1 MQAILDFIPDG
12 SAFQRGFNCFIQDS
26 LVLDTI
32 NHQAIGH
39 IIINGHWKGIGLL
52 EDHSDFLTQFDRI
65 GPWSVD
71 IVTVVEDGP
80 CGGDLMIKVPH
91 AVNGF

>member
-1 MQAILDFIPDG
+1 MD
-12 SAFQRGFNCFIQDS
+12 
-26 LVLDTI
+26 
-32 NHQAIGH
+32 
-39 IIINGHWKGIGLL
+39 WLL

-71 IVTVVEDGP
+71 IMSIVEDGS
-80 CGGDLMIKVPH
+80 CGGDLMVEVAH

>member
-1 MQAILDFIPDG
+1 MRV
-12 SAFQRGFNCFIQDS
+12 SKRFQLLRPRQPCP
-26 LVLDTI
+26 DTI

-39 IIINGHWKGIGLL
+39 IIINGHWERIGLL

-71 IVTVVEDGP
+71 IMSIVEDSS
-80 CGGDLMIKVPH
+80 CGGDLMVEVAH